1 MIGAIE
7 QAIIDRIA
15 AANGAAGAL
24 GYELRKI
31 ASYGNELDSGIKS
44 LVRQFPACW
53 IVFGGAPKPRRQA
66 GDIWLYEPV
75 FSVIV
80 AAKNRRNEEA
90 ARRGVGAK
98 PGSYQICE
106 DIAGLLVG
114 QDLGLA
120 IERIQP
126 GAIRSVLNGAVQG
139 ADASIYALE
148 IHTSYE
154 SEKAAPTENIGS
166 FTTFHVDYDLP
177 PIGNVVAPPPAA
189 ENDAED
195 NQTLEGNP

>member
-7 QAIIDRIA
+7 QGIIDRIT

-24 GYELRKI
+24 GYDLRKI
-31 ASYGNELDSGIKS
+31 ATYGNELDGGIKS
-44 LVRQFPACW
+44 VVRQFPAVW
-53 IVFGGAPKPRRQA
+53 VVFGGAPRPQRQSGEA
-66 GDIWLYEPV
+66 WRIEPV
-75 FSVIV
+75 FSVLV
-80 AAKNRRNEEA
+80 ATRNRRNEEA

-114 QDLGLA
+114 QDLGLD

-148 IHTSYE
+148 IHTAYE
-154 SEKAAPTENIGS
+154 IEQAAPTANIGS
-166 FTTFHVDYDLP
+166 FQTFHVDYDIP